1 MERDAQRIVFSEGE
15 LAKQLVVSRAALR
28 KWRGQGRGPRF
39 LRLGKCIRYLAAD
52 VEAWLKAHA
61 SGGQR

>member
-1 MERDAQRIVFSEGE
+1 MQRDSQRIAFSEGE
-15 LAKQLVVSRAALR
+15 LARQLGVSRAGLR
-28 KWRGQGRGPRF
+28 KWRGQGRGPQF
-39 LRLGKCIRYLAAD
+39 VRLGKCIRYLAAD